1 MSKSTFHDLKNVLLF
16 ILKILPQFKLNIVI
30 MFLVSLMWAIDLS
43 LRKYVIKDILD
54 IAVKY
59 QGGSIIEHLF
69 LPISIY
75 IFMGLFI
82 TTIFRLYGYFVDI
95 KMVPLLKG
103 KIADRAFY
111 MLLNQSHSYF
121 LNNFS
126 GDLTHKVNNLIDSTI
141 ELIKLII
148 DRFFAYSLALI
159 FAIYI
164 LSLANI
170 KFAIATLIWVIIFI
184 LVSILCFRKL
194 SNLANC
200 YSSSGTKATANLTDS
215 LSNITIIRLFTKQT
229 YKRLKFLRIYKEK
242 IDTEKKMQRAYFW
255 IWFIYGY
262 SFELL
267 QAISLYFLIYGYQSG
282 EVELG
287 DIALVLGINIAIVE
301 FLNQLTGYM
310 TQFSTHFGK
319 VSDALSSI
327 NTKLEITNKENA
339 TTLEVNKGEI
349 KFKQVLFCYPN
360 KKPLFKDF
368 SVTIN
373 PKEKIGL
380 VGHSGSGKSTFI
392 NLILRLFEVKEGTIQ
407 IDNQFITDVTQ
418 NSLRQKIAVVPQD
431 LMLFHDT
438 ILENIRYGGNNE
450 TTEQAVVQAAKFSG
464 IHKFINGLPK
474 GYYTIVGEKGLKL
487 SGGERQRII
496 IARVFLK
503 NTPILLLDEATNQ
516 LDSVTEKEIQESLF
530 KLMEHKTTIVIA
542 HRLST
547 LLHMNRIL
555 VFDNGTIVQ
564 DGSHSEL
571 VIQKGLYQDIWNT
584 QTDDILRY

>member
-1 MSKSTFHDLKNVLLF
+1 M
-16 ILKILPQFKLNIVI
+16 
-30 MFLVSLMWAIDLS
+30 
-43 LRKYVIKDILD
+43 
-54 IAVKY
+54 
-59 QGGSIIEHLF
+59 
-69 LPISIY
+69 
-75 IFMGLFI
+75 
-82 TTIFRLYGYFVDI
+82 
-95 KMVPLLKG
+95 
-103 KIADRAFY
+103 
-111 MLLNQSHSYF
+111 
-121 LNNFS
+121 
-126 GDLTHKVNNLIDSTI
+126 
-141 ELIKLII
+141 
-148 DRFFAYSLALI
+148 
-159 FAIYI
+159 
-164 LSLANI
+164 
-170 KFAIATLIWVIIFI
+170 
-184 LVSILCFRKL
+184 
-194 SNLANC
+194 
-200 YSSSGTKATANLTDS
+200 
-215 LSNITIIRLFTKQT
+215 
-229 YKRLKFLRIYKEK
+229 
-242 IDTEKKMQRAYFW
+242 
-255 IWFIYGY
+255 
-262 SFELL
+262 
-267 QAISLYFLIYGYQSG
+267 
-282 EVELG
+282 
-287 DIALVLGINIAIVE
+287 
-301 FLNQLTGYM
+301 NQLTGYM